1 VSPLVEA
8 LLDLARQRMGPAA
21 SAFVTAE
28 LRAVGQGRESLDAQ
42 GLHKIAA
49 RARTHSSRFMDEEA
63 AQAFAGAVEILAGTV
78 ASRPAARGEAV
89 DHQLALDAAASL
101 LARGDRHR
109 AFIAYRDLAGKHHD
123 APSLHGLARAAAAS
137 GDIEAATEAL
147 REAAVVLVQEGE
159 RDRAIAVL
167 EDAVAIAPVDLASHR
182 RLAALYANAG
192 DVTSARCEHARFAE
206 ACVAA
211 GDRDR
216 ALAEIAYA
224 RQTVGDAPA
233 LRDLEHR
240 LEMEAARASAARQ
253 RSSAPAAAGAL
264 LVAAAPAAAA
274 ADPGAE
280 TCAVARDLL
289 KAGKVRA
296 ASDLLLAYVASGSP
310 GRDAQRLLVSV
321 DRQLGRSDLAL
332 EKCQLL
338 SRIAELDGDRTAAA
352 ELARLAVAS

>member
-28 LRAVGQGRESLDAQ
+28 LRAIGKGRESLDAQ
-42 GLHKIAA
+42 GLHEIAA
-49 RARTHSSRFMDEEA
+49 RARGRSSRFMDEDG
-63 AQAFAGAVEILAGTV
+63 AQAFANAVELLAGTV
-78 ASRPAARGEAV
+78 GVRAAARPELV

-101 LARGDRHR
+101 LARGDRRR
-109 AFIAYRDLAGKHHD
+109 AFIAYRDLARKHHD
-123 APSLHGLARAAAAS
+123 PPSLHGLARAAAAS
-137 GDIEAATEAL
+137 GDIAAATEAL
-147 REAAVVLVQEGE
+147 REAAIVLVQQGE

-167 EDAVAIAPVDLASHR
+167 EDAVAIAPLDLASHR

-192 DVTSARCEHARFAE
+192 DVTSARCEHSRFAE

-211 GDRDR
+211 GDRER

-240 LEMEAARASAARQ
+240 VEMDRAQSAA
-253 RSSAPAAAGAL
+253 
-264 LVAAAPAAAA
+264 VAATVRRAAVTAITTPTAPPDDPELQTCRAAQ
-274 ADPGAE
+274 
-280 TCAVARDLL
+280 DLL

-296 ASDLLLAYVASGSP
+296 ASDLLLAYVAAGLP
-310 GRDAQRLLVSV
+310 GRECQRLLVSV
-321 DRQLGRSDLAL
+321 DRQLGRSDLAM

-338 SRIAELDGDRTAAA
+338 SRLLELDGDRIGAV
-352 ELARLAVAS
+352 EIARQAVAS

>member
-42 GLHKIAA
+42 GLHKIAV
-49 RARTHSSRFMDEEA
+49 RARTHSSRFMDEED
-63 AQAFAGAVEILAGTV
+63 AQAFAGAVELLAGTV
-78 ASRPAARGEAV
+78 ASRPASRPELV

-109 AFIAYRDLAGKHHD
+109 AFIAYRDLARKHHD

-137 GDIEAATEAL
+137 GDLDAATEAL
-147 REAAVVLVQEGE
+147 REAAVVLVQQGE

-206 ACVAA
+206 ACLAA

-233 LRDLEHR
+233 LRAIEHR
-240 LEMEAARASAARQ
+240 VEMERARAEAAGR
-253 RSSAPAAAGAL
+253 SAPVLTVVPSPEPDPELRTCRAAQ
-264 LVAAAPAAAA
+264 
-274 ADPGAE
+274 E
-280 TCAVARDLL
+280 LL

-296 ASDLLLAYVASGSP
+296 ASDVLLAYVAAGP
-310 GRDAQRLLVSV
+310 PAREAQRLLVTV
-321 DRQLGRSDLAL
+321 DRELGRSDLAM

-338 SRIAELDGDRTAAA
+338 SRLLELDGDRAGAVA
-352 ELARLAVAS
+352 VARLAVAS